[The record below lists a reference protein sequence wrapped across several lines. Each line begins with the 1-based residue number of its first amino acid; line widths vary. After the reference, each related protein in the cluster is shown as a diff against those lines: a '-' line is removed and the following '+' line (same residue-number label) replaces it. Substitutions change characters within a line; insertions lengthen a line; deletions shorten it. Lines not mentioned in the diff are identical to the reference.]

1 MSYGGGQLGFLIH
14 RYTVMKTLF
23 GIIKWLLM
31 YSLSSIKFLLL
42 LENFFFYFPKASYA
56 KTLPYNGS
64 HLGFSIDITDTRITW
79 HPWQEQTIQTSLT
92 WIVSVVD
99 IVYVAAL
106 TLKYYLLEIFLKPW
120 NIQWNLANLMG
131 PNTKLNLTLTS
142 KMKL

>member
-1 MSYGGGQLGFLIH
+1 MSSGGGQLGFLIH
-14 RYTVMKTLF
+14 RYMVMKTLLGF
-23 GIIKWLLM
+23 IKWLLM

-42 LENFFFYFPKASYA
+42 LEKIYFFYFSKASYA

-79 HPWQEQTIQTSLT
+79 HPWQEQKTQTSLT

-120 NIQWNLANLMG
+120 NIQWNLAN
-131 PNTKLNLTLTS
+131 TKLNLTLTS